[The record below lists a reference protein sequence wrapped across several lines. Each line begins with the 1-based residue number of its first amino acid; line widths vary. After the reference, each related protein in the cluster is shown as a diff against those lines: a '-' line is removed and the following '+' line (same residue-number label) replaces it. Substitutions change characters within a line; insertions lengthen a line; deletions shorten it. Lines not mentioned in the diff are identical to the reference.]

1 MKVELGSYPSYTKTG
16 SKSTRKVSIKIDKW
30 DSWNADHTLALIIH
44 PVLVQLKKDTHGYPG
59 VEGMTAKKWN
69 VILEKM
75 IFAFNE
81 LKKDDWMD
89 QFYSG
94 ESDVL
99 IEYCDKNAKKV
110 AKDDPKC
117 VGSTMKKGSKD
128 TTKFDKRG
136 YAAQYKKIV
145 EGTMLFGKY
154 YQHLWD

>member
-1 MKVELGSYPSYTKTG
+1 MKIELGRYPNKG
-16 SKSTRKVSIKIDKW
+16 KRKMSIKIDKW

-44 PVLVQLKKDTHGYPG
+44 PVLVQLHKTTHGYPG
-59 VEGMTAKKWN
+59 VKGMTAKKWN

-81 LKKDDWMD
+81 LKKNDWMD
-89 QFYSG
+89 QFHSG

-99 IEYCDKNAKKV
+99 IEYCDKNRKKV
-110 AKDDPKC
+110 AKDDPTC
-117 VGSTMKKGSKD
+117 IGSTMKKGPND
-128 TTKFDKRG
+128 TTKFDKKG
-136 YAAQYKKIV
+136 CTAQYKKIV

>member
-1 MKVELGSYPSYTKTG
+1 MKIELGRYPNKG
-16 SKSTRKVSIKIDKW
+16 KRKMNIKIDKW

-44 PVLVQLKKDTHGYPG
+44 PVLVQLHKTTHGYPG
-59 VEGMTAKKWN
+59 EKGMTAKKWN

-89 QFYSG
+89 RFYSG
-94 ESDVL
+94 KSDVL
-99 IEYCDKNAKKV
+99 EYCIDKNHKKV
-110 AKDDPKC
+110 AKDDPTC
-117 VGSTMKKGSKD
+117 IGSTMKKGPND
-128 TTKFDKRG
+128 TTKFDKKG
-136 YAAQYKKIV
+136 CATQYKKIV